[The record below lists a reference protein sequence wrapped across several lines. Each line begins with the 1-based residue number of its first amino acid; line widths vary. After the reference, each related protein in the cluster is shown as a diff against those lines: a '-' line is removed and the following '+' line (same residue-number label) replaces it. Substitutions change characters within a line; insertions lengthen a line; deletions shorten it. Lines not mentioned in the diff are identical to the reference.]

1 MNDKGKIIAGLVIFI
16 VAATS
21 PFWYNMFV
29 PKTPAPEVVL
39 TAKAKEAKVCVRDT
53 AWMKA
58 NHMQILDEWRDTVT
72 RKAEMLMTDSLP
84 LGLT

>member
-1 MNDKGKIIAGLVIFI
+1 MNDKGKIIAGIVIFI

-58 NHMQILDEWRDTVT
+58 NHM
-72 RKAEMLMTDSLP
+72 
-84 LGLT
+84 